1 MVHRVTKLLARLQ
14 IEAILGA
21 TVSEPTTL
29 ASLLTF
35 IILIILILP
44 NRAAIFTYLNVLKDG
59 CHKAINLEL
68 KCIERSIVFCFH
80 FLVLLSCFD
89 CL

>member
-1 MVHRVTKLLARLQ
+1 MQKVIIKVLIGRLMVHRVTKLLARLQ

-35 IILIILILP
+35 IILIILILL
-44 NRAAIFTYLNVLKDG
+44 NRAAISLT
-59 CHKAINLEL
+59 
-68 KCIERSIVFCFH
+68 
-80 FLVLLSCFD
+80 
-89 CL
+89 

>member
-21 TVSEPTTL
+21 IVSEPTTL

-35 IILIILILP
+35 IILIILILL
-44 NRAAIFTYLNVLKDG
+44 NRAAISLT
-59 CHKAINLEL
+59 
-68 KCIERSIVFCFH
+68 
-80 FLVLLSCFD
+80 
-89 CL
+89 